1 MPVKKVKSLVPSS
14 PSTLQ
19 GDLFAP
25 AGPRP
30 GKSPSRPTVE
40 PPPEPERAP
49 EPAAAASQV
58 REPPPEPPPELE
70 PPPWLEV
77 AGAGAAR
84 TSRGRHEV
92 EPLEPEAR
100 TELAVSRETVR
111 VDLAPAR
118 PRERGPSLRWSS
130 TTEVVRIDTPGSAP
144 LVRPPERVVLT
155 VTQLTQ
161 AVKGV
166 LMEGFRR
173 VMVRGEV
180 SNFRGLHAS
189 GHLFFKLKDAGASI
203 DVKIWASVVQ
213 RLRFRLEEGMEVIAE
228 GNLDV
233 YEKAGQYNLIVQ
245 RIEPSGAGALAIAFA
260 QLRDRLT
267 AEGLMGDKRL
277 RPPRPL
283 PFLPWRIGVVTS
295 RSGAALHD
303 FLRVL
308 HRRNPR
314 LSVLL
319 CHARVQGPGAAD
331 EVVRALQRLARTDV
345 DVIVV
350 TRGGGSAEDLWTFN
364 EEAVG
369 RAIAASPVP
378 VVSAV
383 GHEVD
388 FTIADFVADARA
400 PTPSA
405 AAELLA
411 PELEALLD
419 DLRTARTRLR
429 QAVGGAIA
437 HSRERLRQRERRLRD
452 PRQEVTRHRHV
463 LIEHER
469 ALGRLWTERLRGERV
484 RLMAVRGRLER
495 FRPEALLADRRARLD
510 RLRWRLAAIQ
520 RARLSMEAAAM
531 VSLRQRLERRAP
543 DVDLARARTRLD
555 GLTSR
560 LRQICEGRL
569 GKARAPVLEGQGRLV
584 RAIEARIAVAQGGV
598 RMNAGRLDSLSPLRV
613 MARGYAVV
621 YRTDDGHLVRRAGEL
636 QPGAAVRLRWAPPGC
651 TSLTSCDEAEAT
663 ITRVKPGGG
672 EG

>member
-1 MPVKKVKSLVPSS
+1 VKKVKSLVPSA
-14 PSTLQ
+14 PSSLQ

-25 AGPRP
+25 AARRAVRDEPRP
-30 GKSPSRPTVE
+30 AEEPSVE
-40 PPPEPERAP
+40 AERKAVPAP
-49 EPAAAASQV
+49 SQV
-58 REPPPEPPPELE
+58 REAPPEPPPELE
-70 PPPWLEV
+70 PPPWLEPGPERAPV
-77 AGAGAAR
+77 
-84 TSRGRHEV
+84 
-92 EPLEPEAR
+92 EAR
-100 TELAVSRETVR
+100 TEVALGRETVR

-118 PRERGPSLRWSS
+118 PRERAAVRWSS
-130 TTEVVRIDTPGSAP
+130 TTEVVRIDTPASTPAA
-144 LVRPPERVVLT
+144 RPPERVVLT

-166 LMEGFRR
+166 LSEGFRR
-173 VMVRGEV
+173 VLVRGEV

-213 RLRFRLEEGMEVIAE
+213 RLRFRLEEGMEVVAE

-267 AEGLMGDKRL
+267 AEGLMGENRL

-283 PFLPWRIGVVTS
+283 PFLPRRIGVVTS

-364 EEAVG
+364 EEAVA

-419 DLRTARTRLR
+419 DLRTSRTRLR
-429 QAVGGAIA
+429 QAVGGSVA
-437 HSRERLRQRERRLRD
+437 HARERLRQRERRLRD
-452 PRQEVTRHRHV
+452 PRQEVTRHRHG
-463 LIEHER
+463 LIEQER
-469 ALGRLWTERLRGERV
+469 ALGRLWTERLRGERA
-484 RLMAVRGRLER
+484 RTMELRGRLER
-495 FRPEALLADRRARLD
+495 FRPEALLGERRARLD
-510 RLRWRLAAIQ
+510 RLRWRLADVE
-520 RARLSMEAAAM
+520 RARLSTAAAVLGSM
-531 VSLRQRLERRAP
+531 RQRLERRTP
-543 DVDLARARTRLD
+543 DVDLARAR
-555 GLTSR
+555 SR
-560 LRQICEGRL
+560 LGGLMTQLRQQGERGPAM
-569 GKARAPVLEGQGRLV
+569 ARVGL
-584 RAIEARIAVAQGGV
+584 
-598 RMNAGRLDSLSPLRV
+598 RMHAGRLDGLSPLRV
-613 MARGYAVV
+613 MGRGYAVV

-636 QPGAAVRLRWAPPGC
+636 QPGQSVRLRWAPPGC
-651 TSLTSCDEAEAT
+651 ESLSSCDEAEAT
-663 ITRVKPGGG
+663 VTRVKPGSKG
-672 EG
+672 

>member
-1 MPVKKVKSLVPSS
+1 MPVKKVKSLAPSA
-14 PSTLQ
+14 PSTQQ
-19 GDLFAP
+19 GDLFGQP
-25 AGPRP
+25 
-30 GKSPSRPTVE
+30 
-40 PPPEPERAP
+40 
-49 EPAAAASQV
+49 
-58 REPPPEPPPELE
+58 
-70 PPPWLEV
+70 
-77 AGAGAAR
+77 AAR
-84 TSRGRHEV
+84 TEPTPTPASPPLASEV
-92 EPLEPEAR
+92 SVRPAPATQPVARAPAPVQPEALDAGAP

-111 VDLAPAR
+111 VDLAPSR
-118 PRERGPSLRWSS
+118 PRERAPAVRWTS
-130 TTEVVRIDTPGSAP
+130 TTEVVRIETPPSATP
-144 LVRPPERVVLT
+144 ALRPERVVLT

-166 LMEGFRR
+166 LVEGFRR
-173 VMVRGEV
+173 LLVRGEV
-180 SNFRGLHAS
+180 SNFRGPHAS

-267 AEGLMGDKRL
+267 AEGLMGENRL

-283 PFLPWRIGVVTS
+283 PFLPRRIGVVTS

-319 CHARVQGPGAAD
+319 CHARMQGPGAAD

-364 EEAVG
+364 EEAVA
-369 RAIAASPVP
+369 RAIAASQVP

-405 AAELLA
+405 AAEMLS

-419 DLRTARTRLR
+419 DLRTARSRLR
-429 QAVGGAIA
+429 QAVGGALSLA
-437 HSRERLRQRERRLRD
+437 RESLGRRERRLRD
-452 PRQEVTRHRHV
+452 PRQEVTRHRHA
-463 LIEHER
+463 LIEQER
-469 ALGRLWTERLRGERV
+469 VLGRLWSERLRGERG
-484 RLMAVRGRLER
+484 RLMELRARLER
-495 FRPEALLADRRARLD
+495 FRPESLLGERRALLE
-510 RLRWRLAAIQ
+510 RLRWRLAEVQ
-520 RARLSMEAAAM
+520 RARLGVEAAALG
-531 VSLRQRLERRAP
+531 SRRQRLERKAP
-543 DVDLARARTRLD
+543 DVDLARARTRLH

-560 LRQICEGRL
+560 LQQQGQRRVGE
-569 GKARAPVLEGQGRLV
+569 ARGPV
-584 RAIEARIAVAQGGV
+584 IEARARLERAVRARVAGARGSVQMLV
-598 RMNAGRLDSLSPLRV
+598 GRLDGLSPLRI
-613 MARGYAVV
+613 MGRGYAVV
-621 YRTDDGHLVRRAGEL
+621 YRTADGHLVRRAGEL
-636 QPGAAVRLRWAPPGC
+636 QPGDALRLRWAPPGC
-651 TSLTSCDEAEAT
+651 ASLSLCDEAEAT
-663 ITRVKPGGG
+663 VTQVRPAG
-672 EG
+672 EDDRNS

>member
-1 MPVKKVKSLVPSS
+1 VPLKKVKSLAPSP
-14 PSTLQ
+14 PSTRQ
-19 GDLFAP
+19 GDLF
-25 AGPRP
+25 GP
-30 GKSPSRPTVE
+30 VE
-40 PPPEPERAP
+40 PRTERAP
-49 EPAAAASQV
+49 ATPSLA
-58 REPPPEPPPELE
+58 REAPPEPPPELE
-70 PPPWLEV
+70 PPPWLETSP
-77 AGAGAAR
+77 ATAEAR
-84 TSRGRHEV
+84 APRARPEV
-92 EPLEPEAR
+92 EALDEPSAA
-100 TELAVSRETVR
+100 ELAVRRETVR
-111 VDLAPAR
+111 VDLAPPGPR
-118 PRERGPSLRWSS
+118 RERAAVRWTS
-130 TTEVVRIDTPGSAP
+130 TTEVVRIETPTATP
-144 LVRPPERVVLT
+144 VVRPPERIVLS

-166 LMEGFRR
+166 LAEGFRR

-228 GNLDV
+228 GSIDV

-267 AEGLMGDKRL
+267 AEGLMGENRQ
-277 RPPRPL
+277 RPPRQL
-283 PFLPWRIGVVTS
+283 PFLPRRIGVVTS

-364 EEAVG
+364 EEPVA

-429 QAVGGAIA
+429 QAVHGAVA
-437 HSRERLRQRERRLRD
+437 RARESLRQHERRLRD
-452 PRQEVTRHRHV
+452 PRQEVTRRRHV
-463 LIEHER
+463 LIEQER
-469 ALGRLWTERLRGERV
+469 ALGRLWTERLRGERG
-484 RLMAVRGRLER
+484 RLMGLRARLER
-495 FRPEALLADRRARLD
+495 FRPEALLGERRARLD
-510 RLRWRLAAIQ
+510 RLRWRLAETQ
-520 RARLSMEAAAM
+520 RARLGEARSPLADA
-531 VSLRQRLERRAP
+531 RARLERTIHAR
-543 DVDLARARTRLD
+543 LARART
-555 GLTSR
+555 
-560 LRQICEGRL
+560 
-569 GKARAPVLEGQGRLV
+569 
-584 RAIEARIAVAQGGV
+584 AVQTQ
-598 RMNAGRLDSLSPLRV
+598 AGRLDNLSPLRV
-613 MARGYAVV
+613 MSRGYAVV
-621 YRTDDGHLVRRAGEL
+621 YRADDGHLVRRAAEL
-636 QPGAAVRLRWAPPGC
+636 QPGNAIRLRWAPRGC
-651 TSLTSCDEAEAT
+651 DSLSGCDEAEAT
-663 ITRVKPGGG
+663 VTGVKPGGG
-672 EG
+672 D

>member
-1 MPVKKVKSLVPSS
+1 VPVKKVKSLVPSA
-14 PSTLQ
+14 PATQQ
-19 GDLFAP
+19 GDLFGQLDTRTDVAPGPAP
-25 AGPRP
+25 A
-30 GKSPSRPTVE
+30 
-40 PPPEPERAP
+40 RAP
-49 EPAAAASQV
+49 ADPDLAPPLGAPAPVLRPAEA
-58 REPPPEPPPELE
+58 
-70 PPPWLEV
+70 
-77 AGAGAAR
+77 
-84 TSRGRHEV
+84 
-92 EPLEPEAR
+92 LEPEAR
-100 TELAVSRETVR
+100 AELALTRETVR
-111 VDLAPAR
+111 VDLTPTR
-118 PRERGPSLRWSS
+118 PRERGPAVRWSS
-130 TTEVVRIDTPGSAP
+130 TTEVVRIESSTPASVP
-144 LVRPPERVVLT
+144 RPPERTVLT

-166 LMEGFRR
+166 LAEGFRR
-173 VMVRGEV
+173 VIVRGEV

-267 AEGLMGDKRL
+267 AEGLMGEGRL

-283 PFLPWRIGVVTS
+283 PFLPGRIGVVTS

-319 CHARVQGPGAAD
+319 CHARVQGPGATE

-364 EEAVG
+364 EESVA

-429 QAVGGAIA
+429 QAVGGAV
-437 HSRERLRQRERRLRD
+437 SRAREALRQRERQLRD
-452 PRQEVTRHRHV
+452 PRQDLTRRRHV
-463 LIEHER
+463 LVDHER
-469 ALGRLWTERLRGERV
+469 SLGRLWTERLRAERD
-484 RLMAVRGRLER
+484 RLMELRGQLER
-495 FRPEALLADRRARLD
+495 FRPEALLGERRARLD
-510 RLRWRLAAIQ
+510 RLHWRLAEVQ
-520 RARLSMEAAAM
+520 RARMATLAAD
-531 VSLRQRLERRAP
+531 LGRQRQRLERRAP
-543 DVDLARARTRLD
+543 ELELARARTQLGALRRRLEDAGQLGSATARARVD
-555 GLTSR
+555 GPR
-560 LRQICEGRL
+560 GRL
-569 GKARAPVLEGQGRLV
+569 ERAMRGRLSE
-584 RAIEARIAVAQGGV
+584 AISAAKLR
-598 RMNAGRLDSLSPLRV
+598 AGRLDGLSPLRV

-621 YRTDDGHLVRRAGEL
+621 YRADDGHLVRRAREL
-636 QPGAAVRLRWAPPGC
+636 QPGAAVRMRWAPPGC
-651 TSLTSCDEAEAT
+651 PSLSDCDEAEAT
-663 ITRVKPGGG
+663 VTRVRAGSG
-672 EG
+672 EDPSGST

>member
-1 MPVKKVKSLVPSS
+1 
-14 PSTLQ
+14 
-19 GDLFAP
+19 DLFAP
-25 AGPRP
+25 GTPRTAPDEP
-30 GKSPSRPTVE
+30 GRPDE
-40 PPPEPERAP
+40 SSAEPERRSGP
-49 EPAAAASQV
+49 QAASQV
-58 REPPPEPPPELE
+58 REPPPEPPPDLE

-77 AGAGAAR
+77 APERAA
-84 TSRGRHEV
+84 V
-92 EPLEPEAR
+92 EAR
-100 TELAVSRETVR
+100 TEVALGRETVR
-111 VDLAPAR
+111 VDLTPAR
-118 PRERGPSLRWSS
+118 PRERAAVRWSS
-130 TTEVVRIDTPGSAP
+130 TTEVVRIDTPPSTP
-144 LVRPPERVVLT
+144 TVRAPERLVLT

-166 LMEGFRR
+166 LSEGFRR
-173 VMVRGEV
+173 VLVRGEV
-180 SNFRGLHAS
+180 SNFRGPHAS

-213 RLRFRLEEGMEVIAE
+213 RLRFRLEEGMEVVAE

-245 RIEPSGAGALAIAFA
+245 RIEPAGAGALAIAFA

-267 AEGLMGDKRL
+267 TEGLMGENRL

-283 PFLPWRIGVVTS
+283 PFLPRRIGVVTS

-364 EEAVG
+364 EEAVA
-369 RAIAASPVP
+369 RAIAATPVP

-419 DLRTARTRLR
+419 DLRTTRTRLR
-429 QAVGGAIA
+429 QGVAGAMA
-437 HSRERLRQRERRLRD
+437 HARELLRQRERRLRD
-452 PRQEVTRHRHV
+452 PRQEVTRYRHG
-463 LIEHER
+463 LIEQER
-469 ALGRLWTERLRGERV
+469 ALGRLWTERLRGERA
-484 RLMAVRGRLER
+484 RMMELRGRLER
-495 FRPEALLADRRARLD
+495 FRPEALLGERRSRLD
-510 RLRWRLAAIQ
+510 RLRWRLAELQ
-520 RARLSMEAAAM
+520 RTRMSMEAAAL
-531 VSLRQRLERRAP
+531 VSIRQRLERRAP
-543 DVDLARARTRLD
+543 DGDLARARTRLD
-555 GLTSR
+555 GLRAR
-560 LRQICEGRL
+560 LRQHGERRL
-569 GKARAPVLEGQGRLV
+569 STARARVVDAQPRLV
-584 RAIEARIAVAQGGV
+584 RAMQARFGEARGFLQLH
-598 RMNAGRLDSLSPLRV
+598 AGRLDGLSPLRV

-621 YRTDDGHLVRRAGEL
+621 YRAEDGHLVRRAGEL
-636 QPGAAVRLRWAPPGC
+636 QPGTNVRLRWAPPGC
-651 TSLTSCDEAEAT
+651 DTLSSCDEAEAT
-663 ITRVKPGGG
+663 VTRVKQGGKD
-672 EG
+672 

>member
-1 MPVKKVKSLVPSS
+1 MPVKKVKSLVPSA

-19 GDLFAP
+19 GDLF
-25 AGPRP
+25 GQP
-30 GKSPSRPTVE
+30 GAAQL
-40 PPPEPERAP
+40 ERAP
-49 EPAAAASQV
+49 PGPGGSPPAPA
-58 REPPPEPPPELE
+58 PPGELE
-70 PPPWLEV
+70 PPLDLVPPPGLPLPELRSPV
-77 AGAGAAR
+77 R
-84 TSRGRHEV
+84 TPGPRREA
-92 EPLEPEAR
+92 EPLEPQPP
-100 TELAVSRETVR
+100 TELALSRETVR
-111 VDLAPAR
+111 VDLEPAR
-118 PRERGPSLRWSS
+118 PRERGASVRWTS
-130 TTEVVRIDTPGSAP
+130 TTEVVRIETPASTPAI
-144 LVRPPERVVLT
+144 RPPERVVLT

-166 LMEGFRR
+166 LAEGFRR
-173 VMVRGEV
+173 VLVRGEV
-180 SNFRGLHAS
+180 TSFRGLHAS

-233 YEKAGQYNLIVQ
+233 YEKAGQYNLIIQ

-267 AEGLMGDKRL
+267 AQGLMGEKRL

-308 HRRNPR
+308 HRRNPT

-319 CHARVQGPGAAD
+319 CHARVQGPGAAH

-364 EEAVG
+364 EEAVA

-429 QAVGGAIA
+429 QAVGGSMAGA
-437 HSRERLRQRERRLRD
+437 RERLRQHERRLRD
-452 PRQEVTRHRHV
+452 PRQDVTRLRHG
-463 LIEHER
+463 LIEQER
-469 ALGRLWTERLRGERV
+469 ALGRLWTERLRSERA
-484 RLMAVRGRLER
+484 RLMDLRGRLER
-495 FRPEALLADRRARLD
+495 FRPEALLGERRARLE
-510 RLRWRLAAIQ
+510 RLRWRLAEVQ
-520 RARLSMEAAAM
+520 RARLSLEAAALG
-531 VSLRQRLERRAP
+531 SRRQRLERRAP
-543 DVDLARARTRLD
+543 DVDLARARTRLA

-560 LRQICEGRL
+560 LGQHAERRL
-569 GKARAPVLEGQGRLV
+569 GLARAPV
-584 RAIEARIAVAQGGV
+584 AEARARLERAMRARLAQAK
-598 RMNAGRLDSLSPLRV
+598 RAAEMHAGRLDGLSPLRV

-621 YRTDDGHLVRRAGEL
+621 YRIDDGHLVRRAGEL
-636 QPGAAVRLRWAPPGC
+636 QPGASVRLRWAPPGC
-651 TSLTSCDEAEAT
+651 ASLGSCDEAEAT
-663 ITRVKPGGG
+663 VTQVKPGGD
-672 EG
+672 EGDPPPG

>member
-1 MPVKKVKSLVPSS
+1 M
-14 PSTLQ
+14 Q
-19 GDLFAP
+19 
-25 AGPRP
+25 
-30 GKSPSRPTVE
+30 
-40 PPPEPERAP
+40 
-49 EPAAAASQV
+49 
-58 REPPPEPPPELE
+58 
-70 PPPWLEV
+70 
-77 AGAGAAR
+77 
-84 TSRGRHEV
+84 
-92 EPLEPEAR
+92 
-100 TELAVSRETVR
+100 
-111 VDLAPAR
+111 
-118 PRERGPSLRWSS
+118 WSS
-130 TTEVVRIDTPGSAP
+130 TTEVVRIDTPSSVPA
-144 LVRPPERVVLT
+144 VRPPERVVLT

-166 LMEGFRR
+166 LAEGFRR
-173 VMVRGEV
+173 VLVRGEV

-213 RLRFRLEEGMEVIAE
+213 RLRFRLEEGMEVVAE

-245 RIEPSGAGALAIAFA
+245 RIEPAGAGALAVAFA

-267 AEGLMGDKRL
+267 AEGLMGENRL

-283 PFLPWRIGVVTS
+283 PFLPRRIGVVTS

-319 CHARVQGPGAAD
+319 CHARVQGPGAAE
-331 EVVRALQRLARTDV
+331 EVVRALQRLGRTDV

-364 EEAVG
+364 EETVA

-405 AAELLA
+405 AAEMLA

-419 DLRTARTRLR
+419 DLRTTRTRLR
-429 QAVGGAIA
+429 QAVGGVVA
-437 HSRERLRQRERRLRD
+437 HAREQLRQHERRLRD
-452 PRQEVTRHRHV
+452 PRQEVTRRRHA

-469 ALGRLWTERLRGERV
+469 ALGRLWTERLRAERT
-484 RLMAVRGRLER
+484 RLMGLRGRLER
-495 FRPEALLADRRARLD
+495 FRPEALLGDRRARLE
-510 RLRWRLAAIQ
+510 RLRWRLAEVQ
-520 RARLSMEAAAM
+520 RARLGLEVAAL
-531 VSLRQRLERRAP
+531 VSRRQRLERRAP
-543 DVDLARARTRLD
+543 DVALEKARTRLD
-555 GLTSR
+555 ALRAR
-560 LRQICEGRL
+560 LRQHGEGRL
-569 GKARAPVLEGQGRLV
+569 AAARAPVLEARARLE
-584 RAIEARIAVAQGGV
+584 RAARARIGGAESVV
-598 RMNAGRLDSLSPLRV
+598 RMLTGRLDALSPLRV

-651 TSLTSCDEAEAT
+651 ASLSFCDEAEAT
-663 ITRVKPGGG
+663 VTRVRSGKDDPSGDPT
-672 EG
+672 

>member
-1 MPVKKVKSLVPSS
+1 MPVKKVKSLVPSA
-14 PSTLQ
+14 PTTQQ
-19 GDLFAP
+19 GDLFGQPEARPERPPATPAAAP
-25 AGPRP
+25 RAPGPVP
-30 GKSPSRPTVE
+30 PVE
-40 PPPEPERAP
+40 PPVAG
-49 EPAAAASQV
+49 
-58 REPPPEPPPELE
+58 PPPRL
-70 PPPWLEV
+70 
-77 AGAGAAR
+77 AR
-84 TSRGRHEV
+84 SSAPV
-92 EPLEPEAR
+92 EPLEPESR

-111 VDLAPAR
+111 VDLTPSR
-118 PRERGPSLRWSS
+118 PRERGAAVRWTS
-130 TTEVVRIDTPGSAP
+130 TTEVVRIETPTATP
-144 LVRPPERVVLT
+144 AARVPDRTVLT

-166 LMEGFRR
+166 LVEGFRR
-173 VMVRGEV
+173 VLVRGEV
-180 SNFRGLHAS
+180 SNFRGPHAS

-213 RLRFRLEEGMEVIAE
+213 RLRFRLEEGMEVVAE

-260 QLRDRLT
+260 QLRDRLV
-267 AEGLMGDKRL
+267 AEGLMGENRL

-283 PFLPWRIGVVTS
+283 PFLPRRIGVVTS
-295 RSGAALHD
+295 SSGAALQD

-314 LSVLL
+314 LSVLF
-319 CHARVQGPGAAD
+319 CHARVQGPGAAA

-364 EEAVG
+364 EEAVA

-411 PELEALLD
+411 PEREALLD

-429 QAVGGAIA
+429 QAVAGAVA
-437 HSRERLRQRERRLRD
+437 RARERLRQHERRLRD
-452 PRQEVTRHRHV
+452 PRQEVTRRRHG
-463 LIEHER
+463 LIEQER
-469 ALGRLWTERLRGERV
+469 ALGRLWTERLRGERG
-484 RLMAVRGRLER
+484 RLMELRGRLER
-495 FRPEALLADRRARLD
+495 FRPEALLGERRARLE
-510 RLRWRLAAIQ
+510 RLRWRLAEVQ
-520 RARLSMEAAAM
+520 RARLGLEATAL
-531 VSLRQRLERRAP
+531 VSGRHRLER
-543 DVDLARARTRLD
+543 LARARLAQAK
-555 GLTSR
+555 G
-560 LRQICEGRL
+560 
-569 GKARAPVLEGQGRLV
+569 
-584 RAIEARIAVAQGGV
+584 AVQ
-598 RMNAGRLDSLSPLRV
+598 MHAGRLDGLSPLRV

-636 QPGAAVRLRWAPPGC
+636 QPGATVRLRWAPPGC
-651 TSLTSCDEAEAT
+651 ASLGGCDEAEAT
-663 ITRVKPGGG
+663 ITQVKPSGGD
-672 EG
+672 

>member
-1 MPVKKVKSLVPSS
+1 MPVKKVKSLAPSA

-19 GDLFAP
+19 GDLFGPEPRTAP
-25 AGPRP
+25 TPVA
-30 GKSPSRPTVE
+30 SPLPAAREPSPEE
-40 PPPEPERAP
+40 PPPAP
-49 EPAAAASQV
+49 RPA
-58 REPPPEPPPELE
+58 RESPPEPPPELE
-70 PPPWLEV
+70 PPPWLEAGPTTEV
-77 AGAGAAR
+77 ALG
-84 TSRGRHEV
+84 
-92 EPLEPEAR
+92 
-100 TELAVSRETVR
+100 RETVR
-111 VDLAPAR
+111 VDLTPSK
-118 PRERGPSLRWSS
+118 PRERAAVRWTS
-130 TTEVVRIDTPGSAP
+130 TTEVVRIETATSSPVP
-144 LVRPPERVVLT
+144 RPERVVLT

-166 LMEGFRR
+166 LSEGFRR
-173 VMVRGEV
+173 VLVRGEV

-267 AEGLMGDKRL
+267 AEGLMGEHRL

-283 PFLPWRIGVVTS
+283 PFLPRRIGVVTS

-331 EVVRALQRLARTDV
+331 EVVRALGRLARTDV

-364 EEAVG
+364 EESVA

-429 QAVGGAIA
+429 QGVGSAVA
-437 HSRERLRQRERRLRD
+437 HARERLRQRERRLRD
-452 PRQEVTRHRHV
+452 PRQEVTRHRHG
-463 LIEHER
+463 LIEQER
-469 ALGRLWTERLRGERV
+469 ALGRLWTERLRAERG
-484 RLMAVRGRLER
+484 RLMELRGRLER
-495 FRPEALLADRRARLD
+495 FRPEALLGERRARLE
-510 RLRWRLAAIQ
+510 RLRWRLAEVQ
-520 RARLSMEAAAM
+520 RARLSLEAAAL
-531 VSLRQRLERRAP
+531 VSVRQRLERRAP

-555 GLTSR
+555 GLTAR
-560 LRQICEGRL
+560 LRQHGDRRL
-569 GKARAPVLEGQGRLV
+569 SLARGPISEARARIERAMRTRLTAAGSALQM
-584 RAIEARIAVAQGGV
+584 R
-598 RMNAGRLDSLSPLRV
+598 AGRLDGLSPLRV

-621 YRTDDGHLVRRAGEL
+621 YRTDDGHLVRQAAEL
-636 QPGAAVRLRWAPPGC
+636 RKGTKIRLRWAPPGC
-651 TSLTSCDEAEAT
+651 DSLSTCDEAEAT
-663 ITRVKPGGG
+663 ITRVKPGG
-672 EG
+672 EE

>member
-1 MPVKKVKSLVPSS
+1 MPVKKVKSLAPSVPSS
-14 PSTLQ
+14 LQ

-25 AGPRP
+25 GVPGRVRPEGPRVP
-30 GKSPSRPTVE
+30 EMAEEHARRADDSTTSP
-40 PPPEPERAP
+40 
-49 EPAAAASQV
+49 SQV

-70 PPPWLEV
+70 PPPW
-77 AGAGAAR
+77 A
-84 TSRGRHEV
+84 
-92 EPLEPEAR
+92 EA
-100 TELAVSRETVR
+100 SRETVR

-118 PRERGPSLRWSS
+118 PRERGATVRWSS
-130 TTEVVRIDTPGSAP
+130 TTEVVRIDTPAP
-144 LVRPPERVVLT
+144 PPVVRPERVVLS

-166 LMEGFRR
+166 LAEGFRR
-173 VMVRGEV
+173 VLVRGEV

-213 RLRFRLEEGMEVIAE
+213 RLRFRLEEGMEVVAE

-267 AEGLMGDKRL
+267 AEGLMGEQRL
-277 RPPRPL
+277 RPPRLL
-283 PFLPWRIGVVTS
+283 PFLPRRIGIVTS

-331 EVVRALQRLARTDV
+331 EVVRAVQRLARTDV

-350 TRGGGSAEDLWTFN
+350 TRGGGSVEDLWTFN
-364 EEAVG
+364 EEAVA

-388 FTIADFVADARA
+388 FTIADFVADVRA

-419 DLRTARTRLR
+419 DLRTTRTRLR
-429 QAVGGAIA
+429 QAVGSAVA
-437 HSRERLRQRERRLRD
+437 QARERMRQRERRLRD
-452 PRQEVTRHRHV
+452 PRQEVTRHRHG
-463 LIEHER
+463 LIEQER
-469 ALGRLWTERLRGERV
+469 ALGRLWTERHRGERV
-484 RLMAVRGRLER
+484 RLMELRGRLER
-495 FRPEALLADRRARLD
+495 FRPEALLGERRARVE
-510 RLRWRLAAIQ
+510 RLRWRLAEVQ
-520 RARLSMEAAAM
+520 RARLSMEAAAL
-531 VSLRQRLERRAP
+531 VSIRQRLERRAP
-543 DVDLARARTRLD
+543 DGDLARARTCLAA
-555 GLTSR
+555 LTAR
-560 LRQICEGRL
+560 LRQHGELRVSTARVPVHEARARL
-569 GKARAPVLEGQGRLV
+569 GRAMRARLLDAK
-584 RAIEARIAVAQGGV
+584 GGIQ
-598 RMNAGRLDSLSPLRV
+598 MQAGRLDGLSPLRV

-621 YRTDDGHLVRRAGEL
+621 YRADDGHLVRRAGDV
-636 QPGAAVRLRWAPPGC
+636 QVGAAVRLRWAPPGC
-651 TSLTSCDEAEAT
+651 DSLSTCDVAEAT
-663 ITRVKPGGG
+663 ITAVKPAG
-672 EG
+672 EE

>member
-1 MPVKKVKSLVPSS
+1 
-14 PSTLQ
+14 
-19 GDLFAP
+19 
-25 AGPRP
+25 
-30 GKSPSRPTVE
+30 
-40 PPPEPERAP
+40 
-49 EPAAAASQV
+49 
-58 REPPPEPPPELE
+58 
-70 PPPWLEV
+70 
-77 AGAGAAR
+77 
-84 TSRGRHEV
+84 
-92 EPLEPEAR
+92 
-100 TELAVSRETVR
+100 
-111 VDLAPAR
+111 
-118 PRERGPSLRWSS
+118 
-130 TTEVVRIDTPGSAP
+130 VVRIETPAATP
-144 LVRPPERVVLT
+144 VLRPAERVVLT

-173 VMVRGEV
+173 VLVRGEV
-180 SNFRGLHAS
+180 SNFRGPHAS
-189 GHLFFKLKDAGASI
+189 GHLFFKLKDSGASI

-267 AEGLMGDKRL
+267 ADGLMGENRL

-283 PFLPWRIGVVTS
+283 PYLPRRIGVVTS
-295 RSGAALHD
+295 RSGAALID

-331 EVVRALQRLARTDV
+331 EVVRALRRLARTDV

-364 EEAVG
+364 EESVA

-388 FTIADFVADARA
+388 VTIADYVADARA

-405 AAELLA
+405 AAELLS

-429 QAVGGAIA
+429 QAVGGAVSLA
-437 HSRERLRQRERRLRD
+437 RENLRRRERRLRD
-452 PRQEVTRHRHV
+452 PRQDVSRHRHA
-463 LIEHER
+463 LIEQER
-469 ALGRLWTERLRGERV
+469 ALGRLWSDRLRGERG
-484 RLMAVRGRLER
+484 RLMELRARLER
-495 FRPEALLADRRARLD
+495 FRPEAMLGERRARLE
-510 RLRWRLAAIQ
+510 RLRWRLAEVQ
-520 RARLSMEAAAM
+520 RARLGVEAVALG
-531 VSLRQRLERRAP
+531 SQRQRLERRAP
-543 DVDLARARTRLD
+543 DVDLARARTRLG
-555 GLTSR
+555 GLGAR
-560 LRQICEGRL
+560 LRQQGDRRL
-569 GKARAPVLEGQGRLV
+569 GTARASLV
-584 RAIEARIAVAQGGV
+584 EARARLQRAVGARVAGARGEVQLLV
-598 RMNAGRLDSLSPLRV
+598 GRLDGLSPLRV

-621 YRTDDGHLVRRAGEL
+621 YRTADGHLVRRAGEL
-636 QPGAAVRLRWAPPGC
+636 QAGDAVRVRWAPPGC
-651 TSLTSCDEAEAT
+651 AALSSCDEAEAT
-663 ITRVKPGGG
+663 VTRVSSAGP
-672 EG
+672 EGNDG

>member
-1 MPVKKVKSLVPSS
+1 M
-14 PSTLQ
+14 
-19 GDLFAP
+19 
-25 AGPRP
+25 
-30 GKSPSRPTVE
+30 
-40 PPPEPERAP
+40 
-49 EPAAAASQV
+49 
-58 REPPPEPPPELE
+58 
-70 PPPWLEV
+70 
-77 AGAGAAR
+77 
-84 TSRGRHEV
+84 
-92 EPLEPEAR
+92 
-100 TELAVSRETVR
+100 SRETVR
-111 VDLAPAR
+111 VDLAPSR
-118 PRERGPSLRWSS
+118 PRERAPAVRWTS
-130 TTEVVRIDTPGSAP
+130 TTEVVRIETPPSVTPA
-144 LVRPPERVVLT
+144 LRPERVVLT

-166 LMEGFRR
+166 LAEGFRR
-173 VMVRGEV
+173 LMVRGEV
-180 SNFRGLHAS
+180 SNFRGPHAS

-267 AEGLMGDKRL
+267 AEGLMGENRL

-283 PFLPWRIGVVTS
+283 PFLPRRIGVVTS

-319 CHARVQGPGAAD
+319 CHARMQGPGAAD

-364 EEAVG
+364 EEAVA

-405 AAELLA
+405 AAELLS

-429 QAVGGAIA
+429 QAVGGAV
-437 HSRERLRQRERRLRD
+437 SRARESLGRRERRLRD
-452 PRQEVTRHRHV
+452 PRQEVTRHRHA
-463 LIEHER
+463 LIEQER
-469 ALGRLWTERLRGERV
+469 VLGRLWSERLRGERG
-484 RLMAVRGRLER
+484 RLMELRARLER
-495 FRPEALLADRRARLD
+495 FRPESLLGERRALLE
-510 RLRWRLAAIQ
+510 RLRWRLAEVQ
-520 RARLSMEAAAM
+520 RARLGARGGGAGLPAAAARAPGAGRGPRPRPDASPRPDLSPAAAGAAPGGGGAGP
-531 VSLRQRLERRAP
+531 VIETRARLERA
-543 DVDLARARTRLD
+543 VRARVAGARGSVQMLVGRLD
-555 GLTSR
+555 G
-560 LRQICEGRL
+560 
-569 GKARAPVLEGQGRLV
+569 
-584 RAIEARIAVAQGGV
+584 
-598 RMNAGRLDSLSPLRV
+598 LSPLRV
-613 MARGYAVV
+613 MGRGYAVV
-621 YRTDDGHLVRRAGEL
+621 YRTADGHLVRRAGEL
-636 QPGAAVRLRWAPPGC
+636 QPGDALRLRWAPPGC
-651 TSLTSCDEAEAT
+651 ASLSSCDEAEAT
-663 ITRVKPGGG
+663 VTQVRPAT
-672 EG
+672 EDDRNS

>member
-1 MPVKKVKSLVPSS
+1 MPVKKVKSLVPSA
-14 PSTLQ
+14 PSSLQ

-25 AGPRP
+25 A
-30 GKSPSRPTVE
+30 TT
-40 PPPEPERAP
+40 PPERSEARPA
-49 EPAAAASQV
+49 EPADEARALEVVPDAPSQV

-70 PPPWLEV
+70 PPPW
-77 AGAGAAR
+77 
-84 TSRGRHEV
+84 V
-92 EPLEPEAR
+92 EA
-100 TELAVSRETVR
+100 SRETVR
-111 VDLAPAR
+111 VDLTPAR
-118 PRERGPSLRWSS
+118 AQGRGAAVRWSS
-130 TTEVVRIDTPGSAP
+130 TTEVVRIETPAATP
-144 LVRPPERVVLT
+144 VVRPERVVLT

-166 LMEGFRR
+166 LSEGFRR
-173 VMVRGEV
+173 VLVRGEV

-189 GHLFFKLKDAGASI
+189 GHLFFKLKDGGASI
-203 DVKIWASVVQ
+203 DVKIWASTVQ
-213 RLRFRLEEGMEVIAE
+213 RLRFRLEEGMEVVAE

-267 AEGLMGDKRL
+267 AEGLMGEQRL

-283 PFLPWRIGVVTS
+283 PFLPRRIGVVTS

-350 TRGGGSAEDLWTFN
+350 TRGGGSVEDLWTFN
-364 EEAVG
+364 EETVA
-369 RAIAASPVP
+369 RAIAATPVP

-388 FTIADFVADARA
+388 FTIADFVADVRA

-419 DLRTARTRLR
+419 DLHTTRTRLR
-429 QAVGGAIA
+429 QGVGSALA
-437 HSRERLRQRERRLRD
+437 QARERLRQRERRLRD
-452 PRQEVTRHRHV
+452 PRQEVTRHRHG
-463 LIEHER
+463 LIEQER
-469 ALGRLWTERLRGERV
+469 ALGRLWTERLRRERG
-484 RLMAVRGRLER
+484 RLMELRGRLER
-495 FRPEALLADRRARLD
+495 FRPESLLGERRARIE
-510 RLRWRLAAIQ
+510 RLRWRLAEVQ
-520 RARLSMEAAAM
+520 RARLSMEAATL
-531 VSLRQRLERRAP
+531 VSMRQRLERRAP
-543 DVDLARARTRLD
+543 DVDLARARTRLAAV
-555 GLTSR
+555 GAR
-560 LRQICEGRL
+560 LRQHGAARL
-569 GKARAPVLEGQGRLV
+569 ATARQPIQESGARLTRAMQARLV
-584 RAIEARIAVAQGGV
+584 EAKGSIQ
-598 RMNAGRLDSLSPLRV
+598 MHAGRLDGLSPLRV

-636 QPGAAVRLRWAPPGC
+636 QPGSAVRLRWAPPGC
-651 TSLTSCDEAEAT
+651 DSLSSCDEAEAT
-663 ITRVKPGGG
+663 ITRVRPAG
-672 EG
+672 EDEGD

>member
-1 MPVKKVKSLVPSS
+1 VPVKKVKSLVPPA

-19 GDLFAP
+19 GDLFGQP
-25 AGPRP
+25 E
-30 GKSPSRPTVE
+30 SRV
-40 PPPEPERAP
+40 ERAP
-49 EPAAAASQV
+49 SVPAA
-58 REPPPEPPPELE
+58 RPPAPEPPGEFE
-70 PPPWLEV
+70 PPADLVP
-77 AGAGAAR
+77 A
-84 TSRGRHEV
+84 
-92 EPLEPEAR
+92 PLEPEPRA
-100 TELAVSRETVR
+100 ELAVSRETVR
-111 VDLAPAR
+111 VDLAPSR
-118 PRERGPSLRWSS
+118 PRERGASVRWTS
-130 TTEVVRIDTPGSAP
+130 TTEVVRIETPASTPA
-144 LVRPPERVVLT
+144 VRPPERVVLT

-166 LMEGFRR
+166 LAEGFRR
-173 VMVRGEV
+173 VLVRGEV

-267 AEGLMGDKRL
+267 AEGLMGEKRL

-331 EVVRALQRLARTDV
+331 EVVRALQRLARSDV

-364 EEAVG
+364 EEAVA

-429 QAVGGAIA
+429 QAAGGAVSRA
-437 HSRERLRQRERRLRD
+437 RERLRQHERRLRD
-452 PRQEVTRHRHV
+452 PRQDVTRHRHA
-463 LIEHER
+463 LIEQER
-469 ALGRLWTERLRGERV
+469 ALGRLWTERLRGERAQ
-484 RLMAVRGRLER
+484 LMELRRRLER
-495 FRPEALLADRRARLD
+495 FRPEALLGERRAQLD
-510 RLRWRLAAIQ
+510 RLRWRLAEVQ
-520 RARLSMEAAAM
+520 RARLALEAAGL
-531 VSLRQRLERRAP
+531 VSQRQRLERRAP
-543 DVDLARARTRLD
+543 DVDLARARTRLA

-560 LRQICEGRL
+560 LRQHGERRL
-569 GKARAPVLEGQGRLV
+569 GAARAPVAEARARLERAVRARLV
-584 RAIEARIAVAQGGV
+584 EAKRAAE
-598 RMNAGRLDSLSPLRV
+598 MCAGRLDGLSPLRV

-621 YRTDDGHLVRRAGEL
+621 YRTGDGHLVRRAGEL
-636 QPGAAVRLRWAPPGC
+636 QRGATLTLRWAPPGC
-651 TSLTSCDEAEAT
+651 TSLSSCDEAEAT
-663 ITRVKPGGG
+663 VTRVKPGGDG
-672 EG
+672 GGRTED

>member
-1 MPVKKVKSLVPSS
+1 VPVKKVKSLVPSS

-19 GDLFAP
+19 GDLDLFGPPAARPERPAAP
-25 AGPRP
+25 APLEAR
-30 GKSPSRPTVE
+30 
-40 PPPEPERAP
+40 
-49 EPAAAASQV
+49 EPA
-58 REPPPEPPPELE
+58 PEPPPDLE

-77 AGAGAAR
+77 PPAA
-84 TSRGRHEV
+84 EV
-92 EPLEPEAR
+92 
-100 TELAVSRETVR
+100 TTSRETVR
-111 VDLAPAR
+111 VDLAPSR
-118 PRERGPSLRWSS
+118 PRERGAAVRWTS
-130 TTEVVRIDTPGSAP
+130 TTEVVRIETPGAVP
-144 LVRPPERVVLT
+144 AVRPPERVVLT

-166 LMEGFRR
+166 LTEGFRR
-173 VMVRGEV
+173 VLVRGEV

-213 RLRFRLEEGMEVIAE
+213 RLRFRLEEGMEVVAE

-245 RIEPSGAGALAIAFA
+245 RIEPAGAGALAIAFA

-267 AEGLMGDKRL
+267 AEGLMGEGRL

-283 PFLPWRIGVVTS
+283 PYLPRRIGVVTS

-319 CHARVQGPGAAD
+319 CHARVQGPGAAE
-331 EVVRALQRLARTDV
+331 EVVRAIQRLARTDV

-364 EEAVG
+364 EEAVA

-388 FTIADFVADARA
+388 FTIADFVADVRA

-419 DLRTARTRLR
+419 DLRTTRTRLR
-429 QAVGGAIA
+429 QGVGSSISRG
-437 HSRERLRQRERRLRD
+437 RERLRQHERRLRD
-452 PRQEVTRHRHV
+452 PRQEVTRLRHG
-463 LIEHER
+463 LIEQER
-469 ALGRLWTERLRGERV
+469 ALGRLWSERLRGERTL
-484 RLMAVRGRLER
+484 LMDLRGRLDR
-495 FRPEALLADRRARLD
+495 FRPEALLGERRARLD
-510 RLRWRLAAIQ
+510 RLRWRLAEVQ
-520 RARLSMEAAAM
+520 RARLVVEHAEL
-531 VSLRQRLERRAP
+531 VSRRQRLERRAP
-543 DVDLARARTRLD
+543 DVDLARARTRLG
-555 GLTSR
+555 GLTAR
-560 LRQICEGRL
+560 LRQLGEGRL
-569 GKARAPVLEGQGRLV
+569 ANARAPVLEARARLERAV
-584 RAIEARIAVAQGGV
+584 RARVTAAQGAV
-598 RMNAGRLDSLSPLRV
+598 RMTAGRLDSLSPLRV

-636 QPGAAVRLRWAPPGC
+636 RAGNAVRLRWAPAGC
-651 TSLTSCDEAEAT
+651 TSLSACDEAEAT
-663 ITRVKPGGG
+663 ITGVKPGGG

>member
-1 MPVKKVKSLVPSS
+1 M
-14 PSTLQ
+14 
-19 GDLFAP
+19 
-25 AGPRP
+25 
-30 GKSPSRPTVE
+30 
-40 PPPEPERAP
+40 
-49 EPAAAASQV
+49 
-58 REPPPEPPPELE
+58 
-70 PPPWLEV
+70 
-77 AGAGAAR
+77 
-84 TSRGRHEV
+84 
-92 EPLEPEAR
+92 
-100 TELAVSRETVR
+100 
-111 VDLAPAR
+111 
-118 PRERGPSLRWSS
+118 
-130 TTEVVRIDTPGSAP
+130 
-144 LVRPPERVVLT
+144 LT

-166 LMEGFRR
+166 LVEGFRR
-173 VMVRGEV
+173 VLVRGEV
-180 SNFRGLHAS
+180 SNFRGPHAS

-213 RLRFRLEEGMEVIAE
+213 RLRFRLEEGMEVVAE

-260 QLRDRLT
+260 QLRDRLI
-267 AEGLMGDKRL
+267 AEGLMGENRL

-283 PFLPWRIGVVTS
+283 PFLPRRIGVVTS
-295 RSGAALHD
+295 RSGAALQD
-303 FLRVL
+303 FLHVL

-319 CHARVQGPGAAD
+319 CHARVQGPGATD

-364 EEAVG
+364 EEAVA

-429 QAVGGAIA
+429 QAVGGAVA
-437 HSRERLRQRERRLRD
+437 RARERLRQHERRLRD
-452 PRQEVTRHRHV
+452 PRQEVTRCRHG
-463 LIEHER
+463 LIEQER
-469 ALGRLWTERLRGERV
+469 TLGRLWTERLRGERG
-484 RLMAVRGRLER
+484 RLMELRGRLER
-495 FRPEALLADRRARLD
+495 FRPEALLGERRARLE
-510 RLRWRLAAIQ
+510 RLRWRLAEVQ
-520 RARLSMEAAAM
+520 RARLGLEGAAL
-531 VSLRQRLERRAP
+531 VSARHRLER
-543 DVDLARARTRLD
+543 LARARLAQAK
-555 GLTSR
+555 G
-560 LRQICEGRL
+560 
-569 GKARAPVLEGQGRLV
+569 
-584 RAIEARIAVAQGGV
+584 AVQ
-598 RMNAGRLDSLSPLRV
+598 MHAGRLDGLSPLRV

-636 QPGAAVRLRWAPPGC
+636 QPGATVRLRWAPPG
-651 TSLTSCDEAEAT
+651 LRLARRPAT
-663 ITRVKPGGG
+663 RPRPPSPGSKPAGGRLRTPRRPAAVAPRPARR
-672 EG
+672 

>member
-1 MPVKKVKSLVPSS
+1 MKKVKSLAPSA
-14 PSTLQ
+14 PSTQQ
-19 GDLFAP
+19 GDLF
-25 AGPRP
+25 G
-30 GKSPSRPTVE
+30 
-40 PPPEPERAP
+40 PPEPRTGRTPVASPLPVAREPAP
-49 EPAAAASQV
+49 EEPLPPARQS
-58 REPPPEPPPELE
+58 RESPPEPPPEIE

-77 AGAGAAR
+77 APERAPGP
-84 TSRGRHEV
+84 RGDV
-92 EPLEPEAR
+92 PLAT
-100 TELAVSRETVR
+100 TELALDRGTVR
-111 VDLAPAR
+111 VDLAPSR
-118 PRERGPSLRWSS
+118 PRERGGAAVRWTS
-130 TTEVVRIDTPGSAP
+130 TTEVVRIETATSSPVP
-144 LVRPPERVVLT
+144 RPPERVVLT

-166 LMEGFRR
+166 LAEGFRR
-173 VMVRGEV
+173 VLVRGEI

-267 AEGLMGDKRL
+267 SEGLMGEHRL

-283 PFLPWRIGVVTS
+283 PYLPRRIGVVTS

-331 EVVRALQRLARTDV
+331 EVVRALGRLARTDV

-364 EEAVG
+364 EESVA

-388 FTIADFVADARA
+388 FTIADFVADARS

-429 QAVGGAIA
+429 QGVGSAVA
-437 HSRERLRQRERRLRD
+437 HSRERLRQHERRLRD
-452 PRQEVTRHRHV
+452 PRQEVTRHRHG
-463 LIEHER
+463 LIEQER
-469 ALGRLWTERLRGERV
+469 ALGRLWTERLSAERG
-484 RLMAVRGRLER
+484 RLMELRGRLER
-495 FRPEALLADRRARLD
+495 FRPEALLRERRARLD
-510 RLRWRLAAIQ
+510 RLRWRLAEVQ
-520 RARLSMEAAAM
+520 RARLSLEAAAL
-531 VSLRQRLERRAP
+531 VSIRQRLDRRAP
-543 DVDLARARTRLD
+543 DVGLARARTRLG
-555 GLTSR
+555 GLTAR
-560 LRQICEGRL
+560 LRQHADRRL
-569 GKARAPVLEGQGRLV
+569 A
-584 RAIEARIAVAQGGV
+584 EARSALQM
-598 RMNAGRLDSLSPLRV
+598 RAGRLDGLSPLRV
-613 MARGYAVV
+613 MGRGYAVV
-621 YRTDDGHLVRRAGEL
+621 YRTDDGHLVRRAAEL
-636 QPGAAVRLRWAPPGC
+636 QQGTRVRVRWAPPGC
-651 TSLTSCDEAEAT
+651 DALSTCDEAEAT
-663 ITRVKPGGG
+663 ITRVKPGG
-672 EG
+672 ED

>member
-1 MPVKKVKSLVPSS
+1 VKKVKSLVPSS
-14 PSTLQ
+14 PSTQQ

-25 AGPRP
+25 AEPRP
-30 GKSPSRPTVE
+30 GQVAPTPTAE
-40 PPPEPERAP
+40 PGP
-49 EPAAAASQV
+49 AASQV
-58 REPPPEPPPELE
+58 REPPPEPPPDLE
-70 PPPWLEV
+70 PPPWLEIP
-77 AGAGAAR
+77 GGPAR
-84 TSRGRHEV
+84 PSRARSEV
-92 EPLEPEAR
+92 EPPQPEAR

-118 PRERGPSLRWSS
+118 PRERGAIARWSS
-130 TTEVVRIDTPGSAP
+130 TTEVVRIDAPASAP
-144 LVRPPERVVLT
+144 AVRPPERVVLT

-173 VMVRGEV
+173 VLVRGEV
-180 SNFRGLHAS
+180 SNFRGPHAS
-189 GHLFFKLKDAGASI
+189 GHLFFKLKDSGASI

-283 PFLPWRIGVVTS
+283 PFLPGRIGVVTS

-364 EEAVG
+364 EETVA

-429 QAVGGAIA
+429 QAVGSSIA
-437 HSRERLRQRERRLRD
+437 HARERLRQHERRLRD
-452 PRQEVTRHRHV
+452 PRQEVTQHRHA
-463 LIEHER
+463 LIEQER
-469 ALGRLWTERLRGERV
+469 ALGRLWAERLRGERV
-484 RLMAVRGRLER
+484 RLTELRGRLER
-495 FRPEALLADRRARLD
+495 FRPESLLAERRARLD
-510 RLRWRLAAIQ
+510 RLRWRLAEVQ
-520 RARLSMEAAAM
+520 RARLSMEAAALG
-531 VSLRQRLERRAP
+531 SIRQRLERRTP
-543 DVDLARARTRLD
+543 DVDLARARTRLG
-555 GLTSR
+555 GLAAR
-560 LRQICEGRL
+560 LRQTVDRRL
-569 GKARAPVLEGQGRLV
+569 S
-584 RAIEARIAVAQGGV
+584 
-598 RMNAGRLDSLSPLRV
+598 NAKGALGMQAARLDGLSPLRV

-621 YRTDDGHLVRRAGEL
+621 YRVDDGHLIRRADEL
-636 QPGAAVRLRWAPPGC
+636 QPGASVRLRWAPAGC
-651 TSLTSCDEAEAT
+651 QSLGACDEADAT

-672 EG
+672 D

>member
-1 MPVKKVKSLVPSS
+1 MPVKKVKSLVPSA

-19 GDLFAP
+19 GDLFGQPQARSDRAP
-25 AGPRP
+25 SVPAAPLHAPEPPAELSPPPDLVPPP
-30 GKSPSRPTVE
+30 GL
-40 PPPEPERAP
+40 PPPEVSAPPRIARPRREP
-49 EPAAAASQV
+49 EPLD
-58 REPPPEPPPELE
+58 PEPP
-70 PPPWLEV
+70 
-77 AGAGAAR
+77 
-84 TSRGRHEV
+84 
-92 EPLEPEAR
+92 
-100 TELAVSRETVR
+100 TELGVSRETVR
-111 VDLAPAR
+111 VDLAPSR
-118 PRERGPSLRWSS
+118 PRERGPAVRWTS
-130 TTEVVRIDTPGSAP
+130 TTEVVRIETPVSTP
-144 LVRPPERVVLT
+144 VVRPERVVLT

-166 LMEGFRR
+166 LIEGFRR
-173 VMVRGEV
+173 VLVRGEV

-267 AEGLMGDKRL
+267 AEGLMGEKRL

-295 RSGAALHD
+295 RSGAALQD

-331 EVVRALQRLARTDV
+331 EVVRALQRLVRTDV

-364 EEAVG
+364 EEAVA

-388 FTIADFVADARA
+388 FTIADFVADVRA

-405 AAELLA
+405 AAEVLA

-429 QAVGGAIA
+429 QGVGGSVARA
-437 HSRERLRQRERRLRD
+437 RERLRQHERRLRD
-452 PRQEVTRHRHV
+452 PRQDVTRLRHG
-463 LIEHER
+463 LIEQER
-469 ALGRLWTERLRGERV
+469 ALGRLWTERLRSERA
-484 RLMAVRGRLER
+484 RLMDLRGRLER
-495 FRPEALLADRRARLD
+495 FRPESLLGERRARLD
-510 RLRWRLAAIQ
+510 RLRWRLAELQ
-520 RARLSMEAAAM
+520 RARLSLEAAALG
-531 VSLRQRLERRAP
+531 SHRQRLERKAP
-543 DVDLARARTRLD
+543 DVDLARARTRLAA
-555 GLTSR
+555 LTSR
-560 LRQICEGRL
+560 LGQQGEGRL
-569 GKARAPVLEGQGRLV
+569 AAARTPVREARARLERAMRARLAASK
-584 RAIEARIAVAQGGV
+584 RVAEMQ
-598 RMNAGRLDSLSPLRV
+598 AGRLDGLSPLRV

-636 QPGAAVRLRWAPPGC
+636 KPGAAVRLRWAPPGC
-651 TSLTSCDEAEAT
+651 ASLSGCDEAEAT
-663 ITRVKPGGG
+663 VTRVKPGGDEG
-672 EG
+672 ERPPD

>member
-1 MPVKKVKSLVPSS
+1 MPVKKVKSLVPSA
-14 PSTLQ
+14 PSSLQ

-25 AGPRP
+25 ATRRTARDEPRP
-30 GKSPSRPTVE
+30 TAE
-40 PPPEPERAP
+40 PPADPERKAGSTAGP
-49 EPAAAASQV
+49 SQV
-58 REPPPEPPPELE
+58 REPPPEPPPDLE
-70 PPPWLEV
+70 PPPWLE
-77 AGAGAAR
+77 AAPER
-84 TSRGRHEV
+84 APV
-92 EPLEPEAR
+92 EAR
-100 TELAVSRETVR
+100 TEVALSRETVR

-118 PRERGPSLRWSS
+118 PRERAAVRWSS
-130 TTEVVRIDTPGSAP
+130 TTEVVRIETPAATP
-144 LVRPPERVVLT
+144 VLRPPERVVLT

-166 LMEGFRR
+166 LSEGFRR
-173 VMVRGEV
+173 VLVRGEV

-203 DVKIWASVVQ
+203 DVKIWASTVQ

-267 AEGLMGDKRL
+267 AEGLMGENRL

-283 PFLPWRIGVVTS
+283 PFLPRRIGVVTS

-331 EVVRALQRLARTDV
+331 EVVRALQRLGRTDV

-364 EEAVG
+364 EEAVA
-369 RAIAASPVP
+369 RAIAATPVP

-388 FTIADFVADARA
+388 FTIAEFVADARA

-419 DLRTARTRLR
+419 DLRTSRTRLR
-429 QAVGGAIA
+429 QAVGGAVA
-437 HSRERLRQRERRLRD
+437 HARERLRQRERRLRD
-452 PRQEVTRHRHV
+452 PRQEVTRYRHG
-463 LIEHER
+463 LIEQER
-469 ALGRLWTERLRGERV
+469 ALGRLWTERLRGERA
-484 RLMAVRGRLER
+484 RMMDLRGRLER
-495 FRPEALLADRRARLD
+495 FRPEALLGERRARLD
-510 RLRWRLAAIQ
+510 RLRWRLAEVQ
-520 RARLSMEAAAM
+520 RARLSTEAAAL
-531 VSLRQRLERRAP
+531 VSMRQRLERRAP

-555 GLTSR
+555 GLTTQ
-560 LRQICEGRL
+560 LRQQEERRL
-569 GKARAPVLEGQGRLV
+569 ATAR
-584 RAIEARIAVAQGGV
+584 VALQ
-598 RMNAGRLDSLSPLRV
+598 MHAGRLDGLSPLRV
-613 MARGYAVV
+613 MGRGYAVV
-621 YRTDDGHLVRRAGEL
+621 YRSEDGHLVRRAGEL
-636 QPGAAVRLRWAPPGC
+636 QAGTSVRLRWAPPGC
-651 TSLTSCDEAEAT
+651 ESLSSCDEAEAT
-663 ITRVKPGGG
+663 VTRVKPGSKD
-672 EG
+672 

>member
-1 MPVKKVKSLVPSS
+1 MPVKKVKTLVPQQ
-14 PSTLQ
+14 PSTQQ
-19 GDLFAP
+19 GDLFGQP
-25 AGPRP
+25 
-30 GKSPSRPTVE
+30 
-40 PPPEPERAP
+40 
-49 EPAAAASQV
+49 
-58 REPPPEPPPELE
+58 
-70 PPPWLEV
+70 
-77 AGAGAAR
+77 AAR
-84 TSRGRHEV
+84 TETAPLTASAPVPPPQPIAPAAVRVEP
-92 EPLEPEAR
+92 EPLEAGVR

-111 VDLAPAR
+111 VDLTPSR
-118 PRERGPSLRWSS
+118 PRERGPAVRWSS
-130 TTEVVRIDTPGSAP
+130 TTEVVRIESPPSSTPA
-144 LVRPPERVVLT
+144 VRPERVVLT
-155 VTQLTQ
+155 VSQLTQ

-166 LMEGFRR
+166 LAEGFRR
-173 VMVRGEV
+173 LLVRGEV
-180 SNFRGLHAS
+180 SNFRGPHAS

-267 AEGLMGDKRL
+267 AEGLMGENRL

-283 PFLPWRIGVVTS
+283 PFLPRRIGVVTS

-308 HRRNPR
+308 HRRNPL

-319 CHARVQGPGAAD
+319 CHARMQGPGAAD

-364 EEAVG
+364 EEAVA
-369 RAIAASPVP
+369 RAIVASPVP

-405 AAELLA
+405 AAELLS

-429 QAVGGAIA
+429 QAVGGAVSLA
-437 HSRERLRQRERRLRD
+437 RESLRQHERCLRD
-452 PRQEVTRHRHV
+452 PRQDVTRHRHA
-463 LIEHER
+463 LIEQER
-469 ALGRLWTERLRGERV
+469 VLGRLWSERLRGERK
-484 RLMAVRGRLER
+484 RLMELRARLER
-495 FRPEALLADRRARLD
+495 FRPEALLGERRARLE
-510 RLRWRLAAIQ
+510 RLRWRLAEVQ
-520 RARLSMEAAAM
+520 RARLGAEAAA
-531 VSLRQRLERRAP
+531 LGWQRQRLERRAP
-543 DVDLARARTRLD
+543 VVDLARARTRLL

-560 LRQICEGRL
+560 LQQQGPRRIVE
-569 GKARAPVLEGQGRLV
+569 ARSPV
-584 RAIEARIAVAQGGV
+584 IEARARLERAVRARVAGARGNVQMLV
-598 RMNAGRLDSLSPLRV
+598 GRLDGLSPLRV
-613 MARGYAVV
+613 MGRGYAVV
-621 YRTDDGHLVRRAGEL
+621 YRTADGHLVRRASEI
-636 QPGAAVRLRWAPPGC
+636 QPGDSLRLRWAPPGC
-651 TSLTSCDEAEAT
+651 PSLSSCDEAEAT
-663 ITRVKPGGG
+663 VTQVRPAAEDGGNS
-672 EG
+672 